1 MIPPHSLLTPAQVR
15 TPSLRLR
22 SAPALISDSA
32 QDGCVLKVPKLN
44 VVALTIGTHPFM
56 DI

>member
-1 MIPPHSLLTPAQVR
+1 MIPPHSLLTPARVR